1 MISIVISNFNKSK
14 FLKKTIESCLN
25 QQNKNFEI
33 IFFDDKST
41 DNSLTIANNLL
52 KKSKLKYKIINRN
65 KKKDENNSFN
75 QMSAIKISLNYC
87 KGSYISLLDADDLFI
102 NDKIK
107 NIHKLIKKYKKKI
120 IYNSYYNLEDRK
132 FLSNKRHFKIRKFLL
147 PIFPPTSCITI
158 EKTIKKIIENVS
170 FKQYPTCWLDFRI
183 AVYSSKYL
191 TKEILYSSKKMTVY
205 RKISL
210 ETILSIITISHFY
223 FWKRKLEAFFY
234 LTKFKLFFAIFN
246 NFKKII

>member
-41 DNSLTIANNLL
+41 DNSLTIANTLL

-65 KKKDENNSFN
+65 KKKNDNSSFN

-87 KGSYISLLDADDLFI
+87 NGSYISLLDADDLFI
-102 NDKIK
+102 DDKIK
-107 NIHKLIKKYKKKI
+107 NIHKIIKKNKKKI

-132 FLSNKRHFKIRKFLL
+132 FISNKRHFKIRKFLW

-158 EKTIKKIIENVS
+158 EKKLLKKIIKNVG

-191 TKEILYSSKKMTVY
+191 TKEILYSYKKMTVY
-205 RKISL
+205 RKDQSGNDFIYNNYFSL
-210 ETILSIITISHFY
+210 L
-223 FWKRKLEAFFY
+223 FWKRKLEAFF
-234 LTKFKLFFAIFN
+234 LFN
-246 NFKKII
+246 KI

>member
-1 MISIVISNFNKSK
+1 MISIVISNFNKSR

-52 KKSKLKYKIINRN
+52 KKSKLKYKIIKRN
-65 KKKDENNSFN
+65 KKKNENNSFN

-120 IYNSYYNLEDRK
+120 IYNS
-132 FLSNKRHFKIRKFLL
+132 
-147 PIFPPTSCITI
+147 
-158 EKTIKKIIENVS
+158 
-170 FKQYPTCWLDFRI
+170 
-183 AVYSSKYL
+183 
-191 TKEILYSSKKMTVY
+191 
-205 RKISL
+205 
-210 ETILSIITISHFY
+210 
-223 FWKRKLEAFFY
+223 
-234 LTKFKLFFAIFN
+234 
-246 NFKKII
+246 

>member
-41 DNSLTIANNLL
+41 DNSLTIANTLL

-65 KKKDENNSFN
+65 KKKNDNSSFN

-102 NDKIK
+102 KDKIK
-107 NIHKLIKKYKKKI
+107 NIHKIIKKNKKKI

-132 FLSNKRHFKIRKFLL
+132 FISNKRHFKIRKFLW

-158 EKTIKKIIENVS
+158 EKKLLKKIIKNVG

-191 TKEILYSSKKMTVY
+191 TKEILYSYKKMTVY
-205 RKISL
+205 RKDQSGNDFIYNNYFS
-210 ETILSIITISHFY
+210 IL
-223 FWKRKLEAFFY
+223 FWKRKLEAFF
-234 LTKFKLFFAIFN
+234 LFN
-246 NFKKII
+246 KI

>member
-1 MISIVISNFNKSK
+1 MISIVISNFNKSR

-132 FLSNKRHFKIRKFLL
+132 FLSNKRHFKIIKFLW

-158 EKTIKKIIENVS
+158 EKKLLKKIIENVS

-205 RKISL
+205 RKDLSGNDFIYNNYFSL
-210 ETILSIITISHFY
+210 L
-223 FWKRKLEAFFY
+223 FWKRKLEAFF
-234 LTKFKLFFAIFN
+234 LFN
-246 NFKKII
+246 KI